1 MARTPYAGNPLIPV
15 NDVFKKSKFRG
26 GLTARQ
32 GLIPARE
39 IRGKIIDVN
48 LNNWTVDFRST
59 YERMTYLDVAVASP
73 YLHYNQGEG
82 FSVMPDIGAVCHLVL
97 PSDSSAP
104 FVKDFIMPV
113 EKIDPSTEETPLGTR
128 SQTGTPENVVD
139 ASFGGGRPRAKP
151 GDIMIRGRDGNFFIL
166 HRGGVLQIGA
176 TPLAQRIFIPL
187 TNLIMDVAE
196 NYHLHTT
203 GGSLC
208 WGVQE
213 GPLLERS
220 PTSYVQTFR
229 VHANDKYA
237 DVRVS
242 FGGLQQLG
250 EPAGDSG
257 ETQDLAGLSIGENEK
272 EGREIVCEVVVAP
285 GGFNASDG
293 SPVSKDTRDASVFRY
308 FFDNKGGVFLR
319 SEANVLLS
327 VRKKLKIKAE
337 EIELITQKALS
348 VLAGTGLDLNGGP
361 YAHLKGDV
369 IRLGQG
375 LLPLARQG
383 DIVQIMIPTAIVQG
397 LMAGVPFSGVIT
409 ILTPATGTI
418 ISGNGNLLG

>member
-1 MARTPYAGNPLIPV
+1 MALPPYAGNPLLPD
-15 NDVFKKSKFRG
+15 NSVFKKSKFRS
-26 GLTARQ
+26 GLTSRQ

-39 IRGKIIDVN
+39 IRGKVIDVN

-73 YLHYNQGEG
+73 YLHFNQGEG

-128 SQTGTPENVVD
+128 SQRGTPENVVD

-176 TPLAQRIFIPL
+176 TPLAQRIYIPL
-187 TNLIMDVAE
+187 TNLIMDVSE
-196 NYHLHTT
+196 NYHQHTT
-203 GGSLC
+203 GGSVC

-213 GPLLERS
+213 GPLLEKA
-220 PTSYVQTFR
+220 PTSFVQTFR
-229 VHANDKYA
+229 VFANDKYG

-242 FGGLQQLG
+242 FGGLEELG
-250 EPAGDSG
+250 EPTGDDGCSQ
-257 ETQDLAGLSIGENEK
+257 ELAGLEIGKNEK
-272 EGREIVCEVVVAP
+272 SGREIVCEVVVAP
-285 GGFNASDG
+285 GGFNTQDG
-293 SPVSKDTRDASVFRY
+293 TPVSRDTRDASVFRY
-308 FFDNKGGVFLR
+308 FFDSSGGVFLR
-319 SEANVLLS
+319 SESNVLLK
-327 VRKKLKIKAE
+327 VKKKLRVLAQ
-337 EIELITQKALS
+337 EIEFVTENGFNVKS
-348 VLAGTGLDLNGGP
+348 GTGMDLDGGP
-361 YAHLKGDV
+361 YAHLKGDI

-375 LLPLARQG
+375 LLPVARQG
-383 DIVQIMIPTAIVQG
+383 DIVQMMIPIATIQG
-397 LMAGVPFSGVIT
+397 LMAGVPFSGAIT
-409 ILTPATGTI
+409 ILTPVTGTI